1 MLETWAERP
10 LTSSSLFFIPRTV
23 PPLFG
28 EVYHAILSSW
38 KRSTLTSLLSGISVC
53 FLFLLLCCTCLLTYV
68 LFLLLR
74 RIDWPGLPVPA
85 NAFWHWEQAA
95 LLHRLPPKLLADS
108 HIVRCSFSDVG
119 FPFSDRSPAYPCY
132 SSYHTSV
139 LLLALRF
146 AVDKRME
153 VVRVFRLSKFGLTLF
168 AKCAPYNR

>member
-85 NAFWHWEQAA
+85 NDFWRWETSSIAA
-95 LLHRLPPKLLADS
+95 SA
-108 HIVRCSFSDVG
+108 
-119 FPFSDRSPAYPCY
+119 A
-132 SSYHTSV
+132 
-139 LLLALRF
+139 A
-146 AVDKRME
+146 
-153 VVRVFRLSKFGLTLF
+153 
-168 AKCAPYNR
+168 